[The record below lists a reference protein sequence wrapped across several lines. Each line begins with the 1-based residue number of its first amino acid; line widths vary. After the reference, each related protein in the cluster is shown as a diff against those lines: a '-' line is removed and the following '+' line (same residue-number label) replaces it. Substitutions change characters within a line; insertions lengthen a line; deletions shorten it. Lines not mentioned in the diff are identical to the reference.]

1 MALQVLMAR
10 RPRLESLFA
19 LMLGAFSVTGFAP
32 LGWWPVPIL
41 CIAGLVWL
49 WQQDISPRRAAWLGF
64 IYGFG
69 TFLVGVSWV
78 YVSMHDVGKM
88 PAWLAGA
95 ATGLLAAYLA
105 LYPALAGWLQ
115 ARFQAHLQDRA
126 PWHHTVLVIPAA
138 WALSEWLRGWML
150 TGFPWLALGYSQVD
164 SPLAGFAPLVGVY
177 GMAFV
182 LCVIAAL
189 LVRAVTIRAWASAA
203 IALAL
208 GGAGWAA
215 GHILWVKPFAAPFTV
230 SLLQGNVPQ
239 ELKFVPGRFEA
250 SITSY
255 RRLLDAS
262 PARLIVLPETAIAR
276 LSDATGGGAGA
287 LLQADAISVNATVI
301 AGAPVQ
307 PAAGTYFNAAFSL
320 GRDAG
325 QFYAKDH
332 LVPFGE
338 FIPLGAH
345 WFVNAMQMPLADFT
359 RGGAAQTP
367 FQLSLG
373 RERVAIALNICY
385 EDLFGE
391 EIVRQLPQA
400 HVLLNL
406 SNVAWFGDSLAPHQH
421 LEISRMRALETGR
434 PMLRATNTGATA
446 VIDERGRV
454 TARLA
459 FFTEGA
465 LVANAQGMT
474 GTTPFVALRGNA
486 AVLLVS
492 LMILVGAYWRMRQRQ
507 RPRQR

>member
-1 MALQVLMAR
+1 MALQALVVQK
-10 RPRLESLFA
+10 PRLIYLFA
-19 LMLGAFSVTGFAP
+19 LLLGAISVTGFSP
-32 LGWWPVPIL
+32 LSWWPIPIV
-41 CIAGLVWL
+41 CIASMVWL
-49 WQQDISPRRAAWLGF
+49 WQQCESPRRAAWAGF
-64 IYGFG
+64 AYGFG
-69 TFLVGVSWV
+69 TFIVGVSWV

-88 PAWLAGA
+88 PAPLAAA
-95 ATGLLAAYLA
+95 ATALLAAYMA

-115 ARFQAHLQDRA
+115 GKLRRAH
-126 PWHHTVLVIPAA
+126 WSHTVLVLPAA
-138 WALSEWLRGWML
+138 WAFSEWLRGWIL

-177 GMAFV
+177 GVAFV
-182 LCVIAAL
+182 VCVIAGL
-189 LVRAVTIRAWASAA
+189 
-203 IALAL
+203 LAL
-208 GGAGWAA
+208 WQWPGAVIAA
-215 GHILWVKPFAAPFTV
+215 AVLVTGFAASHIPWVKPFATSFTV

-239 ELKFVPGRFEA
+239 ELKFVSGRFEA
-250 SITSY
+250 SMATY

-276 LSDATGGGAGA
+276 MSDARGGGAGA
-287 LLQADAISVNATVI
+287 LLHADALSVNATVI

-307 PAAGTYFNAAFSL
+307 RAAGEYFNAAFSL

-338 FIPLGAH
+338 MIPPGAR
-345 WFVNAMQMPLADFT
+345 WFVRAMQMPLSDFS
-359 RGGAAQTP
+359 RGGPEQTP
-367 FQLSLG
+367 FQLAVG
-373 RERVAIALNICY
+373 RERVAVAINICY

-400 HVLLNL
+400 HVLLNV

-421 LEISRMRALETGR
+421 LEISRMRALEAGR
-434 PMLRATNTGATA
+434 PMLRSTNTGATA

-465 LVANAQGMT
+465 LVANVQGMT

-486 AVLLVS
+486 LVLAFSVV
-492 LMILVGAYWRMRQRQ
+492 ILGWALWKSRH
-507 RPRQR
+507 PT